1 MPFNRLACYDF
12 MDLIGRQETKGS
24 ETKDNLLLVA
34 SNESSQSI
42 SVFIIIIIV
51 LLIQFLPDD
60 IYEECQITLAH
71 ATDCLTGILKLV
83 NLNLL

>member
-1 MPFNRLACYDF
+1 MRVA
-12 MDLIGRQETKGS
+12 RA
-24 ETKDNLLLVA
+24 LVF
-34 SNESSQSI
+34 
-42 SVFIIIIIV
+42 FIIIIIV

-83 NLNLL
+83 NLNLFFFF